1 MTMLARRL
9 GDIELIVMSDGLLR
23 SPADRMVD
31 CDHPELAGQFLRPDE
46 HGDIWLGLNCV
57 VIRSGSQVILVD
69 TGFGDG
75 PLGADPD
82 LVRKDAGLSLA
93 LRLQGIDRGEVKLVV
108 NTHLHDDHAGGN
120 LTWEAGNP
128 RPAFVN
134 ASYLVQRDERDFA
147 LSGHL
152 ATEGLYTPDDV
163 RALDVSGQL
172 RTHVG
177 DVQIAPGISVKK
189 APGHTPGHQIVV
201 VESRDETVAVTG
213 DLAPMALHFRH
224 PDWKLRGDFEPSIA
238 VSTRQ
243 AIVDWATA
251 RSACVVPYHEPD
263 QCWAEPGPSR

>member
-1 MTMLARRL
+1 MTTLSRRV
-9 GDIELIVMSDGLLR
+9 GNIELIVMSDGLLR

-31 CDHPELAGQFLRPDE
+31 YDHPELVDQFLRPDE
-46 HGDIWLGLNCV
+46 QGDIWLGLNCV
-57 VIRSGSQVILVD
+57 AIRYANQVILVD

-93 LRLQGIDRGEVKLVV
+93 LRLHGIDRGEVGLVV

-120 LTWEAGNP
+120 LAWEGGKP

-134 ASYLVQRDERDFA
+134 ASYIVQRDERDFA

-163 RALDVSGQL
+163 RALDASGQL

-177 DVQIAPGISVKK
+177 DVQIASGISVKK

-201 VESRDETVAVTG
+201 VESRDETVAITG

-224 PDWKLRGDFEPSIA
+224 PQWKLRGDLEPSVA
-238 VSTRQ
+238 VSSRQ
-243 AIVDWATA
+243 AIVEWATA
-251 RSACVVPYHEPD
+251 RCARVVPYHEPY
-263 QCWAEPGPSR
+263 QCWVEPEPSR